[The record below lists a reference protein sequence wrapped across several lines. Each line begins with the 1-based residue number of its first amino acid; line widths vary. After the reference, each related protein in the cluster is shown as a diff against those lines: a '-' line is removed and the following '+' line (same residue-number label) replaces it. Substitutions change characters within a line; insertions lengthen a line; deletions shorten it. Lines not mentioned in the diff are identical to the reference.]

1 MICPKC
7 KREMLDGETVCPSC
21 GAAAGPA
28 PHQAGEKDSHGGW
41 LAELLG
47 LLLAVGGVWWICSTF
62 WDIKL
67 GGKSIVFWVAVPLY
81 MCFNKRA
88 DVSRW
93 IVVAVLVG
101 IFWWANPNEDAHLA
115 KVDEHSGF
123 FSLFQPFERHGYLL
137 FSTGELGGKTCTI
150 GILGKVFWVGGE

>member
-7 KREMLDGETVCPSC
+7 KRAMLDGETICPSC
-21 GAAAGPA
+21 GAAAEAA
-28 PHQAGEKDSHGGW
+28 PHQPGEKKSRGGW
-41 LAELLG
+41 VAKLLG
-47 LLLAVGGVWWICSTF
+47 ALLVVGGVWWICSTF

-67 GGKSIVFWVAVPLY
+67 GGKSIIFWVAVLLY
-81 MCFNKRA
+81 LCFNKRT

-101 IFWWANPNEDAHLA
+101 IFWWANPDDDTHLA
-115 KVDEHSGF
+115 KVGEHSGF

-137 FSTGELGGKTCTI
+137 FSTGDLGGKTCTI